1 MKKLILTILIGIL
14 IFPVAVLR
22 AQQVEASLNQAK
34 AAYSAGNL
42 EEARYALQQA
52 MNQVDLALAEEI
64 LKLLPAQMG
73 EMPYTDEDETVGSA
87 AIGFAGLYV
96 SRTYRSDENT
106 SATLQVMA
114 DSPMLAGLNAI
125 LALPMIGSDPDNK
138 RIRLAGY
145 RGLLQKQE
153 DETGIVTWDLQVP
166 FGASLLSINF
176 EGINDEKKIMEMAN
190 TIAVDQIAAM
200 LQ

>member
-1 MKKLILTILIGIL
+1 
-14 IFPVAVLR
+14 
-22 AQQVEASLNQAK
+22 
-34 AAYSAGNL
+34 
-42 EEARYALQQA
+42 
-52 MNQVDLALAEEI
+52 
-64 LKLLPAQMG
+64 
-73 EMPYTDEDETVGSA
+73 
-87 AIGFAGLYV
+87 
-96 SRTYRSDENT
+96 SDENT

-153 DETGIVTWDLQVP
+153 DETGMVTWDLQVP

-176 EGINDEKKIMEMAN
+176 QGINDEKKIMEMAN
-190 TIAVDQIAAM
+190 TIAVDQIADM